1 MLSFA
6 KFVHWP
12 SILFRYLQQ
21 FIYCIEP
28 VSPCYGR
35 RMGDV
40 TSILGDVIFQSFN
53 IKFSQTWFY
62 KKWFARRNP
71 LQQEKHVDWNNI
83 TVLSIS
89 I

>member
-53 IKFSQTWFY
+53 IKFSQTEVLQEVVCQAEPAT
-62 KKWFARRNP
+62 AR
-71 LQQEKHVDWNNI
+71 K
-83 TVLSIS
+83 TC
-89 I
+89 